1 MCQKTCKH
9 SAITFL
15 NLLTVR
21 QDFGGGPAGPVYQQ
35 QLNVSV
41 RYAKKKFP
49 DEFYYSFTMRGHDIS
64 NILEKIESEATP
76 IVTYIA
82 AFKQQGQNQPKLVAI
97 ADEELQQNLVG
108 TENQQESKISSN
120 HVQRQINNIAVPS
133 KIFRPPWK
141 SEDCKRAAREAGIC
155 HAKGDIIRRTREI

>member
-1 MCQKTCKH
+1 MVG
-9 SAITFL
+9 
-15 NLLTVR
+15 LLVL
-21 QDFGGGPAGPVYQQ
+21 Y
-35 QLNVSV
+35 
-41 RYAKKKFP
+41 
-49 DEFYYSFTMRGHDIS
+49 IS
-64 NILEKIESEATP
+64 NSSMSLSAMPRKNFRMNFTILSLCVAMIFQISWKKIESEATP